1 MLPCCI
7 FGDPM
12 NFKKPL
18 NLVAS
23 AVMLSTLAACSQTT
37 ANEAPSKNQLTA
49 FGTTENMQG
58 SQAAALAD
66 DAWLLSSQSQGLQLI
81 DVTGK
86 QHALQKGNF
95 EALSVKAI
103 DKNSYLVAS
112 IDNEAD
118 QAVIFSLQKA
128 AKWQLTEISRISP
141 PKAKPE
147 AVCLFANP
155 TTQAVSAFVAD
166 ARGLIRETLVF
177 DMANKHA
184 LNLELREFAGVS
196 ETSGC
201 AVDDN
206 SKTLYLSEGELGIWQ
221 INADAESRAD
231 KKPLA
236 MMSPFGSLA
245 PEVGGLS
252 TTEDGSLWFTT
263 SEDNQLHRYENN
275 TKRFSSWQF
284 AGELAIESAAVRFNN
299 NQADIVLYDDESGHY
314 VKGQIDGQIKAQA
327 KRQNSTKTAAVT
339 YINAQAQTDAVRAF
353 GDAADDPAIWVNP
366 NNAAK
371 SLILGTDKRRG
382 LMVYD
387 LAGKELQAL
396 ETGRLNNVDVRQHA
410 SINNATNTWIAG
422 SNRTHNSIS
431 VYSVDTHNQVQHFA
445 ELPTTLNEIY
455 GMCMYSSNTGNYVFM
470 NDKSGLFQQYKL
482 TGDNESVSAQ
492 LVREFSVP
500 SQPEGCSADDKTA
513 QLFLG
518 EEDEGIWFI
527 GAEPTAGNKPVML
540 QTVNDLLVDDVEG
553 MEIYHAKD
561 ARYLVV
567 SSQGDYS
574 YVLYKIIDGTTP
586 SLAFAG
592 KFAISNNLELAI
604 DGVSET
610 DGLTVTS
617 AALPGYPEGVLIVQ
631 DGYNR
636 MPQAPQNFKII
647 DWREV
652 KKAIQ

>member
-1 MLPCCI
+1 
-7 FGDPM
+7 M
-12 NFKKPL
+12 NFTKPL
-18 NLVAS
+18 NLAAS
-23 AVMLSTLAACSQTT
+23 AILLSTLAACSQTT
-37 ANEAPSKNQLTA
+37 ATEAPSKNQLTA

-58 SQAAALAD
+58 SQAAAIAD

-81 DVTGK
+81 DAKGATHILK
-86 QHALQKGNF
+86 KGNF
-95 EALSVKAI
+95 EALSVKSI
-103 DKNSYLVAS
+103 NNNNYLVAS

-118 QAVIFSLQKA
+118 QAVIFSLQKTP
-128 AKWQLTEISRISP
+128 KWQLTEISRITP

-177 DMANKHA
+177 DIENKRS
-184 LNLELREFAGVS
+184 LNIELREFAGVS

-206 SKTLYLSEGELGIWQ
+206 SKTLYVSEGEVGIWQ

-231 KKPLA
+231 KNPLA
-236 MMSPFGSLA
+236 MMAPFGTLA
-245 PEVGGLS
+245 PEVGGL
-252 TTEDGSLWFTT
+252 TTTSDGSLWFTT
-263 SEDNQLHRYENN
+263 SENNQLHRLESK
-275 TKRFSSWQF
+275 TKRFNNWQF
-284 AGELAIESAAVRFNN
+284 ADELAIESAAIRFNS

-314 VKGQIDGQIKAQA
+314 LKGQIDALPEQQNKA
-327 KRQNSTKTAAVT
+327 KTTAIS
-339 YINAQAQTDAVRAF
+339 YIHAQAQTDAVRAF

-366 NNAAK
+366 NNAEK

-396 ETGRLNNVDVRQHA
+396 ETGRLNNVDVRQH
-410 SINNATNTWIAG
+410 SSVDNSTNTWIAG
-422 SNRTHNSIS
+422 SNRTYNSIS
-431 VYSVDTHNQVQHFA
+431 VYTVDTNNRVQHLA
-445 ELPTTLNEIY
+445 ELPTSLTEIY

-482 TGDNESVSAQ
+482 TGNNEGVSAQ

-500 SQPEGCSADDKTA
+500 SQPEGCSADDTTA
-513 QLFLG
+513 ELFLG

-527 GAEPTAGNKPVML
+527 GAEPNAGSEPVML
-540 QTVNDLLVDDVEG
+540 QTVNDILVDDIEG

-567 SSQGDYS
+567 SSQGDYT
-574 YVLYKIIDGTTP
+574 YVLYKIIDGSTP
-586 SLAFAG
+586 SLEFAG
-592 KFAISNNLELAI
+592 KFAISNNLEQTI

-610 DGLTVTS
+610 DGLTVTPAS
-617 AALPGYPEGVLIVQ
+617 LPGYPEGVLIVQ

-652 KKAIQ
+652 KKALK